1 MQRKANI
8 VCRLQTKIHYCS
20 ALCHRGWTDERL
32 GQDQE
37 ETEGEFAIGG
47 EGIRRREG
55 WEMREKRSEGGG
67 EREAWCASESKV
79 KSPLIWQLPACTL
92 LFSWLPATWILL
104 IAASWVLCI
113 QVKAGLHTE
122 VGCFT
127 CDTEAKT
134 EWAHWSGCVRASV
147 WQTVDSGIGQSFQ
160 FLSLFRG
167 CM

>member
-67 EREAWCASESKV
+67 GRSVVCQWEQSEISINLTAACMHASLQLATCYLNPPHRCVLSFVYSSESRTSYRGRMFYLWYWSENGV
-79 KSPLIWQLPACTL
+79 SSLVWMCACECVTDCRQRNRSI
-92 LFSWLPATWILL
+92 FP
-104 IAASWVLCI
+104 VLVI
-113 QVKAGLHTE
+113 V
-122 VGCFT
+122 
-127 CDTEAKT
+127 
-134 EWAHWSGCVRASV
+134 
-147 WQTVDSGIGQSFQ
+147 
-160 FLSLFRG
+160 
-167 CM
+167 